1 MARWSNL
8 GGFWVEWWIYFW
20 WSKKHGDLINKNE
33 IQATKM
39 GAGWMVT
46 WMVGSYIQSDAD
58 AEIHG
63 RNGEARWMPTWD
75 TSLPAWSW
83 NTKPKDRRC
92 SKRSRREALGS
103 CRWDHDDQYAG
114 EVTCMPCGNAMY
126 AVGVSPVTCSAPGWG
141 HWRCRPLGYTW
152 VCGMFIPVRKI
163 PEKNGGFSECSMWIP
178 KILDSNGWNPEG
190 IPSLLQT
197 FSDPWI
203 LRGLSAEFDA
213 VYGRVTLWPD
223 GWRMPYL
230 SETGMERSAHCD
242 LAMPIS
248 WGTYWFTNDEPWFR
262 GEAIKIAFYWDWM
275 ENLGMW
281 TLGVQQPS
289 SVLFNLANG
298 NPSSVNWRFTL
309 W

>member
-1 MARWSNL
+1 M
-8 GGFWVEWWIYFW
+8 GI
-20 WSKKHGDLINKNE
+20 WSK
-33 IQATKM
+33 M
-39 GAGWMVT
+39 GGWMRS
-46 WMVGSYIQSDAD
+46 W
-58 AEIHG
+58 IHG

-114 EVTCMPCGNAMY
+114 EVCVGFDMGKVRSSFVVYTCMPCGNAMY
-126 AVGVSPVTCSAPGWG
+126 AVGVPPVTCSAPGWG

-152 VCGMFIPVRKI
+152 VCGMFIPVRKN
-163 PEKNGGFSECSMWIP
+163 PEKNGGDPICSMWIP

-190 IPSLLQT
+190 IPSLLQA

-230 SETGMERSAHCD
+230 SETGMEWLARCD

-248 WGTYWFTNDEPWFR
+248 WGTYWLTNYEPLIPWWSNKNR
-262 GEAIKIAFYWDWM
+262 VL
-275 ENLGMW
+275 LGLNAKCGDVNARIS
-281 TLGVQQPS
+281 TALF
-289 SVLFNLANG
+289 VLFNLANG